1 MAKFLGGEGNL
12 LRFHFFH
19 FFSTFENNYIIM
31 RFVALF
37 LFAIALL
44 VLTPSCS
51 KYPDG
56 PGFTIRTKNNRM
68 VNDWKLTSYLV
79 NGVEFVDAIPSLKMV
94 IEKDGTYSRYSTE
107 LVLNQLQSTFEHG
120 TWSFNDEK
128 TGLFLLKDGA
138 DLPIQFTIRE
148 LRAKKLVIQYYNK
161 LTNITYLYTY
171 TTDK

>member
-1 MAKFLGGEGNL
+1 
-12 LRFHFFH
+12 
-19 FFSTFENNYIIM
+19 M

-148 LRAKKLVIQYYNK
+148 LRAKKLVMQYYNK